1 MTTDGSKT
9 GSPPAGDL
17 VMRGHSLVDELM
29 GVRPL
34 SDVTYL
40 HLAGRLPTAEQAA
53 VFDAMLV
60 ALIDHGMTPSV
71 LASKLT
77 AFGAPNALQGAV
89 AAGLLGVGDR
99 LVGSIESAARLLGD
113 LLRDA
118 PADASLEDIAE
129 AAVEE
134 AAAEGRILPGIG
146 HRFYKSLDPR
156 TERLFAIAREND
168 LDGRCVDL
176 VRMLSESASRR
187 HGRPLIVNVTGA
199 LGALVNEV
207 GLPWQAGRGLGL
219 ISRTV
224 GLVGRLLD
232 PDGVPI
238 AEVLAAAQTGPPR

>member
-1 MTTDGSKT
+1 MDGSQT
-9 GSPPAGDL
+9 GPVPAGDL
-17 VMRGHSLVDELM
+17 VMRGYGLVDDLM
-29 GVRPL
+29 GVRTL
-34 SDVTYL
+34 SEVTYL
-40 HLAGRLPTAEQAA
+40 HLTGRLPTTQQAA

-60 ALIDHGMTPSV
+60 ALVDHGMTPSV

-99 LVGSIESAARLLGD
+99 LVGSIENAAHLLGD

-118 PADASLEDIAE
+118 PAGACLEDIAE
-129 AAVEE
+129 AAVDA
-134 AAAEGRILPGIG
+134 AAAEGRSLPGIG
-146 HRFYKSLDPR
+146 HRVYKSLDPR
-156 TERLFAIAREND
+156 TERLFTIARENA
-168 LDGRCVDL
+168 LEGRCVDL
-176 VRMLSESASRR
+176 VRTLSESASRR

-238 AEVLAAAQTGPPR
+238 AEVLAAARTAPPR